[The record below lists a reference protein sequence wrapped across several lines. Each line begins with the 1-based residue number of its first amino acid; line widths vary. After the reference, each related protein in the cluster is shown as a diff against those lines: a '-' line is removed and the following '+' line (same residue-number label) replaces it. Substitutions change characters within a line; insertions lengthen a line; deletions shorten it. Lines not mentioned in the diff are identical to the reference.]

1 MHLISRLL
9 CGWRIVIVRRREF
22 LLMRGARK
30 ENRSILQKP
39 QRQVTDFK
47 KPGSISSVHVFSAVI

>member
-1 MHLISRLL
+1 
-9 CGWRIVIVRRREF
+9 
-22 LLMRGARK
+22 MRGARK

-47 KPGSISSVHVFSAVI
+47 KPGSISSVHVFSAVIWRISRA